1 MNFRT
6 LAQSNQMLIS
16 QIMNRDQ
23 APTNGYLTS
32 LQAGMPTSNQFLNT
46 PDK

>member
-32 LQAGMPTSNQFLNT
+32 SQAGMPTSNQFLNT